1 MEGGTFEVTFRIDN
15 PIDGATAVQPPHN
28 AEWLHSLEI
37 SDGKVIFTLDPNTA
51 AEPGDAPRVSYHH
64 QLSGSLQQ
72 GRHHPPGAGA
82 VTAAPI
88 TEDRT
93 FVFTSNP
100 IATFMKNSIKS
111 CLLAAALFLLGA
123 CEESKTELPDA
134 PAPVITADTP
144 AAVPATGGGGHR
156 IPDRRSARRRPTDRL
171 RGCRMAPPARR
182 GSRPATFRPTFTPA
196 RSPAPRP

>member
-1 MEGGTFEVTFRIDN
+1 
-15 PIDGATAVQPPHN
+15 
-28 AEWLHSLEI
+28 
-37 SDGKVIFTLDPNTA
+37 
-51 AEPGDAPRVSYHH
+51 
-64 QLSGSLQQ
+64 
-72 GRHHPPGAGA
+72 

-144 AAVPATGGGGHR
+144 GVMW
-156 IPDRRSARRRPTDRL
+156 SF
-171 RGCRMAPPARR
+171 
-182 GSRPATFRPTFTPA
+182 S
-196 RSPAPRP
+196 